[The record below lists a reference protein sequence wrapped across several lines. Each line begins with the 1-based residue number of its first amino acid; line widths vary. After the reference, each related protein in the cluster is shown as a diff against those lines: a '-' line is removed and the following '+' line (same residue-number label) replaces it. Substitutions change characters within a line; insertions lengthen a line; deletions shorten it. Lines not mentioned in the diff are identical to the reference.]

1 LTILQLLPGRN
12 HAQYSLQ
19 VIDTAFSV
27 QQSDVRWCAFLQR
40 VYIVHCPF
48 LPAPCCTLQL
58 LPGGD
63 RARYELLADL
73 GELLLAG
80 EDSASPTCTTP
91 PAAAAAV
98 GDVEEQPLL
107 LLARDAAA
115 AAEAFNE
122 AAEEAA
128 AAFKGKLSQRYFER
142 AAAAE
147 AAAECSEEAVDGTA

>member
-1 LTILQLLPGRN
+1 M
-12 HAQYSLQ
+12 LQ
-19 VIDTAFSV
+19 V
-27 QQSDVRWCAFLQR
+27 SDYAKHMCLLEVLSKCALSASA
-40 VYIVHCPF
+40 
-48 LPAPCCTLQL
+48 APVSTLQL

-80 EDSASPTCTTP
+80 DVAQETAA
-91 PAAAAAV
+91 AAAAAV

-107 LLARDAAA
+107 LLAPDPVA

-147 AAAECSEEAVDGTA
+147 AVAECLDDEVDGAA